1 MTQSAATQALLTFFH
16 TPNTRSS
23 TSLWML
29 EEVGAR
35 YELELL
41 NQKKGEQHFAAY
53 LAVNPLGKV
62 PALKDGDAVVTE
74 TVAILLYLADAFP
87 AAKLA
92 PAIGDPL
99 RGPYL
104 RWMTLYAA
112 AWEPAIVDRAMKRD
126 PGARGMSPYGD
137 FDALFTAVTD
147 QIGKGRYFLGET
159 FSAADVLWG
168 SALTWMTMFKM
179 LPDTAAVP
187 AYLARLADR
196 PALARMRA
204 KDQELAASMG

>member
-1 MTQSAATQALLTFFH
+1 MTQAALTLFH

-29 EEVGAR
+29 EETGAP
-35 YELELL
+35 YQLHELDMKANE
-41 NQKKGEQHFAAY
+41 HHAPAY
-53 LAVNPLGKV
+53 LAINPLGKV
-62 PALKDGDAVVTE
+62 PALKHGDAVITE

-104 RWMTLYAA
+104 RWMTTYAA
-112 AWEPAIVDRAMKRD
+112 AWEPAIVDRAAKRD
-126 PGARGMSPYGD
+126 AGARAMSTYGD
-137 FDALFTAVTD
+137 FDALFSSVIA
-147 QIGKGRYFLGET
+147 QLGKGQYFLGEK

-168 SALTWMTMFKM
+168 SALRWMTMFKI
-179 LPDTAAVP
+179 LPDEPAVA
-187 AYLARLADR
+187 AYLARVSGR
-196 PALARMRA
+196 PAKARAQA
-204 KDQELAASMG
+204 KDKELAAD